1 MEHAFLRNSF
11 YIIGQEAQESV
22 QKVSNL
28 TSLKIDKSILQEEL
42 EQVRKAHAEQ
52 MENMD
57 DVFTDLKH
65 KDQEL
70 EKVKL
75 FSEAQSAELKKVKH
89 DFHQSEK
96 ESRHALEKAEFDA
109 KRELNAANAK
119 IEDLQGEII
128 TNLKSDLSNL
138 KEVNET
144 LKTKSKEAIAKVQE
158 NKEMMEGKYK
168 QNVDD
173 LNKEIVE
180 LKENLDKAQSLNE
193 SLSMKSSTSSTN
205 LQDED
210 ELSADIQL

>member
-1 MEHAFLRNSF
+1 
-11 YIIGQEAQESV
+11 
-22 QKVSNL
+22 
-28 TSLKIDKSILQEEL
+28 
-42 EQVRKAHAEQ
+42 
-52 MENMD
+52 MD

-75 FSEAQSAELKKVKH
+75 LSEAQSAELKKVKH

-144 LKTKSKEAIAKVQE
+144 LKTKSKEAIARVQE
-158 NKEMMEGKYK
+158 SKEMMEGQYK

-180 LKENLDKAQSLNE
+180 LKENLDKAHSLNE